1 MTEAEINELRARVVK
16 AEDRARRAEE
26 RAAMLKIEVER
37 LRSAVPAPSPGGAGT
52 PAGTGDRFGAVKRA
66 FARLYHPD
74 RQSGGTLERALRGEV
89 FNEFWPEI
97 ERIER
102 ES

>member
-1 MTEAEINELRARVVK
+1 MSEIDELRARLVR

-37 LRSAVPAPSPGGAGT
+37 LRGAAAAISGE
-52 PAGTGDRFGAVKRA
+52 RFTAVKRA

-74 RQSGGTLERALRGEV
+74 QSSGSHLEPALRAQV
-89 FNEFWPEI
+89 FNEFWPQIEQI
-97 ERIER
+97 ERQG
-102 ES
+102 

>member
-1 MTEAEINELRARVVK
+1 MSEIEELRARLVR

-37 LRSAVPAPSPGGAGT
+37 LRSAATAMPGE
-52 PAGTGDRFGAVKRA
+52 RFAAVKRA

-74 RQSGGTLERALRGEV
+74 QPGGSHLDPALRAQV
-89 FNEFWPEI
+89 FNEFWPQIEQI
-97 ERIER
+97 ERQG
-102 ES
+102 

>member
-1 MTEAEINELRARVVK
+1 MSEIEELRARVVR
-16 AEDRARRAEE
+16 AEERARRAEE

-37 LRSAVPAPSPGGAGT
+37 LRGGPGA
-52 PAGTGDRFGAVKRA
+52 ADASGDRFSAVKRA

-74 RQSGGTLERALRGEV
+74 QRSASRLEKAVRTEI

-97 ERIER
+97 EQIER
-102 ES
+102 QG

>member
-1 MTEAEINELRARVVK
+1 MSEIEELRTRVAR
-16 AEDRARRAEE
+16 AEERARRAEE

-37 LRSAVPAPSPGGAGT
+37 LRGAPGPAEASAGGAG
-52 PAGTGDRFGAVKRA
+52 DRFSAVKRA

-74 RQSGGTLERALRGEV
+74 QRSASRLEKAVRTEI

-97 ERIER
+97 EQIER
-102 ES
+102 QG

>member
-1 MTEAEINELRARVVK
+1 MNDADVNELRARVVR
-16 AEDRARRAEE
+16 AEERARRAEE

-37 LRSAVPAPSPGGAGT
+37 LRASSLHPGGEA
-52 PAGTGDRFGAVKRA
+52 AGTGGDRFSAVKRA

-74 RQSGGTLERALRGEV
+74 QRRDSALEAAVRAEV

-102 ES
+102 QG

>member
-1 MTEAEINELRARVVK
+1 MSDTDVNELRARVVR
-16 AEDRARRAEE
+16 AEERARRAEE

-37 LRSAVPAPSPGGAGT
+37 LRGSSPRAGDTAAEPAK
-52 PAGTGDRFGAVKRA
+52 GDRFAAVKRA

-74 RQSGGTLERALRGEV
+74 QRRDSALEAAVRAQI

-102 ES
+102 QG

>member
-1 MTEAEINELRARVVK
+1 MSEIDELRTRLVR
-16 AEDRARRAEE
+16 AEERARRAEE

-37 LRSAVPAPSPGGAGT
+37 LRGGPAAAVSGG
-52 PAGTGDRFGAVKRA
+52 GDRFSAVKRA

-74 RQSGGTLERALRGEV
+74 QRASSRLEAVVRTEV

-97 ERIER
+97 EQIER
-102 ES
+102 QS

>member
-1 MTEAEINELRARVVK
+1 MSEIDELRARVVR
-16 AEDRARRAEE
+16 AEERARRAEE

-37 LRSAVPAPSPGGAGT
+37 LRGTAAAPAGAG
-52 PAGTGDRFGAVKRA
+52 ADRFAAVKRA

-74 RQSGGTLERALRGEV
+74 QRSGSRIEAVVRTEV

-97 ERIER
+97 EQIER
-102 ES
+102 QVDPASPTQA

>member
-1 MTEAEINELRARVVK
+1 MSEIDELRARLVR
-16 AEDRARRAEE
+16 AEERARRSEE

-37 LRSAVPAPSPGGAGT
+37 LRGSPSAAAAETGAGLR
-52 PAGTGDRFGAVKRA
+52 GDRFAAVKRA

-74 RQSGGTLERALRGEV
+74 QRAASRMEAVIRAEV

-97 ERIER
+97 EQIER
-102 ES
+102 QG

>member
-1 MTEAEINELRARVVK
+1 MSEIDELRARLVR

-26 RAAMLKIEVER
+26 RAALLKIEVER
-37 LRSAVPAPSPGGAGT
+37 LRTAVASVSAAAP
-52 PAGTGDRFGAVKRA
+52 GDRFAAVKRA

-74 RQSGGTLERALRGEV
+74 LRSGSRLDGAVRAEV

-97 ERIER
+97 EKIER
-102 ES
+102 QG